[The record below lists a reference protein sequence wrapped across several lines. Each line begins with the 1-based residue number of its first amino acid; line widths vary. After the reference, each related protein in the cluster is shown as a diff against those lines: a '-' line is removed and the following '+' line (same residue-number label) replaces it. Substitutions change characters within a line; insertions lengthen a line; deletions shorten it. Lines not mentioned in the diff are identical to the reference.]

1 MSIYVGNLSYQI
13 SEEDLTEVFGEYGTV
28 SRVYIPTD
36 PDTGRKR
43 GFAFVELSSET
54 EEAEAISKLDGAE
67 WMGRELK
74 VNQARERESRGRGGG
89 GSRNSNRF

>member
-13 SEEDLTEVFGEYGTV
+13 SEEDLTAVFGDYGTV

-36 PDTGRKR
+36 RDTGRKR

-89 GSRNSNRF
+89 GSKNSNRF